1 MKSTALETSRLRHL
15 TGFGMVSGADAFVF
29 EPRTEADLIR
39 VFQVARESGRKV
51 ALRGNGRSYGDAN
64 IAEEAIV
71 LDIRRMNRILDWNPE
86 TGVLHAEAGVTI
98 EQLWRTSL
106 GDGWWPPVV
115 SGTMF
120 PTLAGALA
128 MNIHGKNAFHSGTIG
143 EHVLEIRAV
152 LPNGTSLTLTPADD
166 AFYELISSA
175 GLLAAITEVKIQMR
189 AVASGDLRVLPLSI
203 ANWDEQFATF
213 ESLADEADYL
223 VSWIDAFAS
232 GRSAGRGLIHAAWY
246 QEESGARPHSLR
258 EDHQDLPD
266 TLIFGL
272 PKSMMSNFLRPFNRR
287 GGMRLINAAKFRASR
302 LLGNGRPHPDGLVGF
317 SFLLDYV
324 PNWRNAYQPGGFIQY
339 QSFVPKEH
347 ARRVFAEQF
356 RLAQEAKLE
365 PFLAVM
371 KRHRP
376 DRFLFSHAVDGYSL
390 ALDFKHTTKRHED
403 LWRLCHRMNDLV
415 LAAGGRFYF
424 AKDSTLRPSDVAQY
438 LGEETIARFR
448 ARKAEWD
455 SEGMLTS
462 GLAQRVGLI

>member
-1 MKSTALETSRLRHL
+1 MKPAVLETSRLRHL
-15 TGFGMVSGADAFVF
+15 TGFGMVTGADAYVF
-29 EPRTEADLIR
+29 EPRSEAEVVQAFEI
-39 VFQVARESGRKV
+39 ARTSGRRV
-51 ALRGNGRSYGDAN
+51 VLRGNGRSYGDAN
-64 IAEEAIV
+64 IAAEAIL
-71 LDIRRMNRILDWNPE
+71 LDIRRMNRILDWNPQ
-86 TGVLHAEAGVTI
+86 TGVLHAEAGATI

-128 MNIHGKNAFHSGTIG
+128 MNIHGKNAYHAGPIG
-143 EHVLEIRAV
+143 EHVVEVRAV
-152 LPNGTSLTLTPADD
+152 LPSGGAITLTPKDE
-166 AFYELISSA
+166 AFYDLISSA
-175 GLLAAITEVKIQMR
+175 GLLAAIVEVKIQMR
-189 AVASGDLRVLPLSI
+189 RIASGDLRVLPLSI
-203 ANWDEQFATF
+203 ANWDEQFSTF
-213 ESLADEADYL
+213 EALADESDYL
-223 VSWIDAFAS
+223 VSWIDAFAR
-232 GRSAGRGLIHAAWY
+232 GRAAGRGLVHAAWY

-266 TLIFGL
+266 TLMFGI

-287 GGMRLINAAKFRASR
+287 GGMRMINAAKFLASR
-302 LLGNGRPHPDGLVGF
+302 TLGNGRPHPDSLVGF

-324 PNWRNAYQPGGFIQY
+324 LNWRNAYQPGGFIQY

-356 RLAQEAKLE
+356 RLAQEARLE

-390 ALDFKHTTKRHED
+390 ALDFKHTEKRHDE

-424 AKDSTLRPSDVAQY
+424 AKDSTLRTTDVSSY
-438 LGEETIARFR
+438 LGEATLERYR
-448 ARKAEWD
+448 ARKSEWD
-455 SEGMLTS
+455 PEGLLTS
-462 GLAQRVGLI
+462 ALAQRVGLA